1 MKYLNFQNKIFL
13 VTGGTGHIGSVTV
26 EEILKLGGKLI
37 ITSSSKK
44 NIFKL
49 KKKLKNRFNKK
60 YEIFLTNFNKETDI
74 ENLIK
79 MIKKKYSYLNG
90 IINNAYG
97 GNTGEIDLIN
107 KSDFTRAIN
116 FNLYLPFKFI
126 KELKNLMIKGA
137 IKTKSQ
143 SSIINISSM
152 YGSVSP
158 DKSIYDNAKD
168 LNPIHYGATKSGLIQ
183 MTKYLACNLN
193 PKKIRVNSI
202 SPGPITKSNASKRFI
217 KKIRKKVP
225 IGRVGKPIEVALP
238 IIFLLSDL
246 STYVNGADLSVDGGW
261 TAW

>member
-13 VTGGTGHIGSVTV
+13 ITGGTGHIGSVTV
-26 EEILKLGGKLI
+26 KEILKLGGRLI

-44 NIFKL
+44 NIFNL
-49 KKKLKNRFNKK
+49 KKKLNNKFNKK
-60 YEIFLTNFNKETDI
+60 YEIILTDFNKETDI
-74 ENLIK
+74 EHLIK
-79 MIKKKYSYLNG
+79 LIKSKYSYLNG
-90 IINNAYG
+90 IINNAYS
-97 GNTGEIDLIN
+97 GNTGAIDLIN
-107 KSDFTRAIN
+107 KTDFTKAIN
-116 FNLYLPFKFI
+116 FNLYLPFKLI
-126 KELKNLMIKGA
+126 KDLKNLMIKGA

-152 YGSVSP
+152 YGTVSP
-158 DKSIYDNAKD
+158 DKSIYDKAKN

-202 SPGPITKSNASKRFI
+202 SPGPIIKSNISKIFI
-217 KKIRKKVP
+217 KKIEKKVP
-225 IGRVGKPIEVALP
+225 IGRVGKPMEVALP

-246 STYVNGADLSVDGGW
+246 STFINGANLPVDGGW